1 MKITACLLILIPVI
15 FSCNNSDDI
24 ADAFGNFES
33 DEIIVSSEI
42 KGRLIYFSV
51 EEGTT
56 LENREAV
63 GLIDTTQLYL
73 KKIQLHASIQSL
85 HAKVLD
91 VESELNVLKEQITN
105 VDREY
110 KRAQKLIAENAA
122 TQQQVDEL
130 KGQLD
135 MAKKQLSA
143 TEIRMRNTNR
153 AILSQIR
160 PLEIQ
165 IQQVDDHIQKS
176 IIFSPAKGTV
186 LTKFVEESEVVSF
199 GKPLFKIADLT
210 TVFLR
215 AYISEDQLA
224 SVKIGGQ
231 VSIGIDSGGVMKM
244 FDGKVTWVSEV
255 AEFTPKIIQTKSE
268 RKNLVYAVKVAV
280 SNDGSIKLGMP
291 GELHLK

>member
-91 VESELNVLKEQITN
+91 VESVLNVLKEQITN

-110 KRAQKLIAENAA
+110 KRAKNSLLKTLLLNNKLMN
-122 TQQQVDEL
+122 
-130 KGQLD
+130 
-135 MAKKQLSA
+135 
-143 TEIRMRNTNR
+143 
-153 AILSQIR
+153 
-160 PLEIQ
+160 
-165 IQQVDDHIQKS
+165 
-176 IIFSPAKGTV
+176 
-186 LTKFVEESEVVSF
+186 
-199 GKPLFKIADLT
+199 
-210 TVFLR
+210 
-215 AYISEDQLA
+215 
-224 SVKIGGQ
+224 
-231 VSIGIDSGGVMKM
+231 
-244 FDGKVTWVSEV
+244 
-255 AEFTPKIIQTKSE
+255 
-268 RKNLVYAVKVAV
+268 
-280 SNDGSIKLGMP
+280 
-291 GELHLK
+291 